1 MNHWC
6 TKQIL
11 HLVPSQNLYI
21 WFCNISSLLPEIW
34 YRRRTGT
41 TSSALHYIILKY
53 FTMNLMDGTKCK
65 TCFGCPRMVL
75 CGPWKKR
82 FFKNRVW
89 LGVIPPRFGKTP
101 DFSVIFS
108 VKPSLRK
115 LKHLKVSQK
124 YLLCLKFWKS
134 KAPLGQ
140 NIAKFDVY
148 KNIEFQS
155 AAQINRKIL

>member
-53 FTMNLMDGTKCK
+53 FTINLMDGTKCK
-65 TCFGCPRMVL
+65 TCFGCPRIVL
-75 CGPWKKR
+75 CGPWKTLFSKIE
-82 FFKNRVW
+82 FGSGW
-89 LGVIPPRFGKTP
+89 PPPWFGESP
-101 DFSVIFS
+101 DFLLDIFCETFPKKIPEHFLLNLIAT
-108 VKPSLRK
+108 VLNDPLHLLVHK
-115 LKHLKVSQK
+115 LDTAQAR
-124 YLLCLKFWKS
+124 LL
-134 KAPLGQ
+134 
-140 NIAKFDVY
+140 
-148 KNIEFQS
+148 
-155 AAQINRKIL
+155 